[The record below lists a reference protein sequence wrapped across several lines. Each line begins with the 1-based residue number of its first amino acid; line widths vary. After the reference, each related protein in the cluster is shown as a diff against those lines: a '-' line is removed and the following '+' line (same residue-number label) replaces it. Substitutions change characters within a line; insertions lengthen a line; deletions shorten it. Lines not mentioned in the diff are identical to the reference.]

1 LILTIEGD
9 MHQTTRAQRL
19 NGKTRRE
26 QIIDV
31 TLALVAEHGVRGTT
45 LSRIAAAV
53 GITTPGLY
61 AHFESRKEI
70 LLAALDDLFDNRT
83 LPRPHAYDG
92 TALDRLRAIE
102 RHHAEHLT
110 SGDDQSLLALFE
122 FVAAP
127 AQEGLRETLGRK
139 HLARLQEI
147 ADIVRA
153 GQEEGSVRQDAD
165 PKRTAWMILSRAWT
179 GDIAHLMGIQG
190 EWEAECSAQMLD
202 FILNDVAAT
211 PQDGPPTPADC
222 PS

>member
-1 LILTIEGD
+1 
-9 MHQTTRAQRL
+9 MHQKARAHRL
-19 NGKTRRE
+19 NSKTRRE

-31 TLALVAEHGVRGTT
+31 TLDLVAEHGVRDTT
-45 LSRIAAAV
+45 LSRIAAGV

-83 LPRPHAYDG
+83 LPERHAG
-92 TALDRLRAIE
+92 QGNALERIRAIE
-102 RHHAEHLT
+102 REHSELLA
-110 SGDDQSLLALFE
+110 SDDDRSVMALFE

-139 HLARLQEI
+139 HLARLQEM

-153 GQEEGSVRQDAD
+153 GQEEGSIRMDAD
-165 PKRTAWMILSRAWT
+165 PKQTAWMILSRAWT
-179 GDIAHLMGIQG
+179 GDIAHLMGISD
-190 EWEAECSAQMLD
+190 EWDAERSARMLD
-202 FILNDVAAT
+202 FILDSVAVT
-211 PQDGPPTPADC
+211 PHDRPPTAADS